1 MKVSLII
8 PIYNVE
14 SFLEKC
20 LDSVQAQT
28 YKDLEV
34 ILVNDGSTDNSP
46 KIINKY
52 VAANSN
58 FKAYTIENSGQ
69 GGARN
74 YGIEKA
80 EGEYIAFM
88 DSDDY
93 IAPNCIERLTET
105 AIKENSD
112 IVVCNCYDVR
122 EDGSVIEKSEN
133 NVNNITTS
141 AFEKP
146 QVLFNRVAP
155 WGKLFKKSVFGNLRF
170 ATRVWYEDMRLIPK
184 LYLNAEKI
192 TYIDDPLFYYVQR
205 GGSTMNN
212 NNAVRNL
219 EIIDTFDDLIAY
231 FKEKNFYD
239 TFKQEL
245 EFLIIDHI
253 VVAGITRVVLCDN
266 PDKKSVLKRLEEYI
280 SGFGGLFNNKYIT
293 TLSPNKKLI
302 LKFNKHK
309 LYFLTALCM
318 KINNII
324 KR

>member
-8 PIYNVE
+8 PVYNVQDY
-14 SFLEKC
+14 LEKC

-34 ILVNDGSTDNSP
+34 ILVNDGSTDNSL

-74 YGIEKA
+74 YGFEKA
-80 EGEYIAFM
+80 EGEYIAFL

-112 IVVCNCYDVR
+112 IVASNCYDVR
-122 EDGSVIEKSEN
+122 EDGSVIEMSRN
-133 NVNNITTS
+133 NLDNVTTS
-141 AFEKP
+141 VFEKP

-155 WGKLFKKSVFGNLRF
+155 WGKLFKKSLFGRLRF

-184 LYLNAEKI
+184 LYLNADKI
-192 TYIDDPLFYYVQR
+192 TYIDDALFYYVQR
-205 GGSTMNN
+205 SGSTMNN

-231 FKEKNFYD
+231 FKEKGVYES
-239 TFKQEL
+239 FKQEL

-266 PDKKSVLKRLEEYI
+266 ADKKGVLKKLEEYI
-280 SGFGGLFNNKYIT
+280 SGFEGLYNNKYIS
-293 TLSPNKKLI
+293 TLSSNKRLI

-309 LYFLTALCM
+309 LYFLTHLCM
-318 KINNII
+318 KIKNSI
-324 KR
+324 K

>member
-8 PIYNVE
+8 PVYNVE

-46 KIINKY
+46 EIINKY

-74 YGIEKA
+74 YGFEKA
-80 EGEYIAFM
+80 EGEYIAFL

-122 EDGSVIEKSEN
+122 EDGSVIEMSRN
-133 NVNNITTS
+133 NLDNVTTS
-141 AFEKP
+141 VFEKP

-184 LYLNAEKI
+184 LYLNADKI
-192 TYIDDPLFYYVQR
+192 TYIDDALFYYVQR

-231 FKEKNFYD
+231 FKEKGVYE
-239 TFKQEL
+239 TFEQEL
-245 EFLIIDHI
+245 EFLIIEHI

-266 PDKKSVLKRLEEYI
+266 ADKKSVLRKLEEYI
-280 SGFGGLFNNKYIT
+280 SGFEGLYSNKYIP
-293 TLSPNKKLI
+293 TLSSNKKLI
-302 LKFNKHK
+302 LKFNKNR

-318 KINNII
+318 KIKNSI
-324 KR
+324 K